1 MVDLASGIVVG
12 KRGSPWICCADR
24 IAYCAYPGGADAG
37 GGSRWAV
44 ALHCH
49 GTDTGGCLNALR
61 EVVAF
66 SASDKDHGDLL
77 ESALDLLDKLASIN
91 RTWAVEKILDDMTG
105 LGPHAGFWQT
115 SQYARPLMI
124 TVRRLGDLLTAEQVV
139 RMVRRGETYCRAG
152 LHGLSQLYDSWPEH
166 AGSLGLPELFKGIGA
181 IEMEWYTLAREHYH
195 DLDGFQLMSA
205 FAAGK
210 LSKRRFGRA
219 ALAED
224 EDLGTRLWSSW
235 PNRGDSALLDNL
247 SLAEVP
253 PA

>member
-1 MVDLASGIVVG
+1 M
-12 KRGSPWICCADR
+12 
-24 IAYCAYPGGADAG
+24 
-37 GGSRWAV
+37 
-44 ALHCH
+44 
-49 GTDTGGCLNALR
+49 ALR

-139 RMVRRGETYCRAG
+139 RMVRRGETYSRAG

-210 LSKRRFGRA
+210 LPKRRFGRA

-224 EDLGTRLWSSW
+224 EELGTRLWSSW